1 MCQLKHP
8 HIIEYKHAWMEMYS
22 SNPPFTPLVPS
33 LFILMEW
40 ADSGSLETL
49 LRDAQEADMSARAA
63 LAEALFGQAAKGL
76 AHLHHSGI
84 LHRDLKPSNVL
95 LTASSEG
102 EAGPSL
108 RVVLSD
114 FGDCQPSSFLDDER
128 SPYVHGGATGT
139 VDYLAPEIVETG
151 IQGDSARFTEKSD
164 VWSLGI
170 VLYELLHRELPYRH
184 GNSEEL
190 LAEISALN
198 RLEGCVFALDEQM
211 GPRMQAILT
220 AMLQIDPQR
229 RADID
234 TVIALLRASDSV
246 FGPAQ
251 SGRSSAVRSGF
262 SGLALVVVSLLLWYC
277 WQ

>member
-49 LRDAQEADMSARAA
+49 LRDVQEDDFSARAA
-63 LAEALFGQAAKGL
+63 LAETLFGQAAKGL

-95 LTASSEG
+95 LASSSASEEG
-102 EAGPSL
+102 QSL

-114 FGDCQPSSFLDDER
+114 FGECRSSSFFDDGY

-139 VDYLAPEIVETG
+139 VDYLAPEILETS
-151 IQGDSARFTEKSD
+151 IQGDSTRFTEKSD

-184 GNSEEL
+184 RNSEEL
-190 LAEISALN
+190 LVEISALN
-198 RLEGCVFALDEQM
+198 RLKNFAFELDEQT
-211 GPRMQAILT
+211 GPRMQALLT
-220 AMLQIDPQR
+220 AMLQVDPR
-229 RADID
+229 KRADID
-234 TVIALLRASDSV
+234 TVVALLLASDKV
-246 FGPAQ
+246 FGEVQ
-251 SGRSSAVRSGF
+251 RGRGNTFRSRFSA
-262 SGLALVVVSLLLWYC
+262 LALLGLLLLLWYC
-277 WQ
+277 CW